1 MSLNEYQVI
10 PVLEGLKK
18 LQAIAQTNPK
28 ELNSGVGI
36 CFYLNKFCSNKL
48 FDLEYRLVS
57 KLSENWS
64 KHSGDKYYPVSG
76 DVGLGNWTGNSLT
89 LRLELIE
96 YLVKQIE
103 SCEDNIMLGL
113 CLKEMVK

>member
-1 MSLNEYQVI
+1 MNLSEYQVI

-18 LQAIAQTNPK
+18 LQTIAQTNPQ

-36 CFYLNKFCSNKL
+36 CFYLNKFCSNKW
-48 FDLEYRLVS
+48 FDLEYELVS

-64 KHSGDKYYPVSG
+64 KHSGNKDYPIDGCVSF
-76 DVGLGNWTGNSLT
+76 GNWTGDNLT
-89 LRLELIE
+89 LRLELID

-103 SCEDNIMLGL
+103 SCEDNVMCGL
-113 CLKEMVK
+113 CLKEMVG

>member
-1 MSLNEYQVI
+1 MSLSEYQVI

-18 LQAIAQTNPK
+18 LQVIAQTNPQ
-28 ELNSGVGI
+28 ELNEGVGI
-36 CFYLNKFCSNKL
+36 CYYLNKFCSGKWD
-48 FDLEYRLVS
+48 DLEYHLVS
-57 KLSENWS
+57 KLSKGWS
-64 KHSGDKYYPVSG
+64 KHSGDKDYPVSG
-76 DVGLGNWTGNSLT
+76 GVGLGNWTGNNLT